1 MITVVFVRSGL
12 VFGFKTPRS
21 TRVEP
26 VGLERIQ
33 RDGHE
38 TQGEQMGV
46 SGIPLV
52 GVGCHG
58 VEFWVDGKVIHLRAL
73 SGGSVM
79 RGVQICPRGSA
90 AVGKFTI

>member
-1 MITVVFVRSGL
+1 
-12 VFGFKTPRS
+12 
-21 TRVEP
+21 
-26 VGLERIQ
+26 
-33 RDGHE
+33 
-38 TQGEQMGV
+38 MGV

-79 RGVQICPRGSA
+79 RGVQICPRGRSEA
-90 AVGKFTI
+90 STAPQSDIRAGQEDTPSPKCHGGKKDDFLDLKSW